1 VRIPEAWFRLF
12 WAVLTIA
19 ISAFILYES
28 TRSLGDPTLPDL
40 TTDEGYVGH
49 LAVYAVLA
57 FCAQTAILTRRW
69 PTLVAVVAAAGV
81 FGVFIEAYQST
92 IDGREASAYD
102 ALANLA
108 GATVGALAASSA
120 TPRWQHLLEGP

>member
-1 VRIPEAWFRLF
+1 MRIPAAWFRLF
-12 WAVLTIA
+12 WATLTIA
-19 ISAFILYES
+19 IAAFILYES

-49 LAVYAVLA
+49 LAVYTVLA

-69 PTLVAVVAAAGV
+69 PTPVAVVAAAGL
-81 FGVFIEAYQST
+81 FGVLIEAYQSSL
-92 IDGREASAYD
+92 DGREASPYD

-108 GATVGALAASSA
+108 GAALGALSGWWIM
-120 TPRWQHLLEGP
+120 PRWQHLLEKR